1 MPKLYDLQNL
11 PKNKQILLLGL
22 GTEIWQFL
30 DWLIGVIKFDPK
42 QIVLADSRE
51 EIDFKDYQK
60 SNFGAVF
67 LGQDYLQSLQN
78 PNIEFVFKAPGVWS
92 LKPELQAFRAKKGED
107 RVLSSL
113 VFFIQKFQSQTIGI
127 SGTKGKSTTS
137 SLTHFLLQKSG
148 LKSHYCGNTTGIS
161 PYQFWT
167 KIDQPLDS
175 KEFFVLE
182 LSSFQLQDLGYSST
196 SPKYSAITNYYI
208 DHQDQHKTVAEY
220 WAAKDNLFKFLPEDG
235 LVVCHQELAEKS
247 TTLKLIQTKILLTSQ
262 LSDQL
267 TSDLEFG
274 LEGLHNQKNLSLA
287 LCLSQSIKQQ
297 TNQEDLILDKILK
310 QKTLLSLYLST
321 YKGLPHRL
329 ELIKKMAVSENFQI
343 NFYDDGYATETDAVV
358 ACVES
363 LTKSENQYLWLFL
376 AGKDKG
382 FELDNLINKI
392 KQKQN
397 QIWKIEFCGEV
408 GDKIKN
414 LLELESQNTKKF
426 KDAVTDF
433 KSHFKSQIKIFQEQF
448 SLKKDLKKTSKI
460 ILNIAFSPC
469 GSSFD
474 EFSNYTQ
481 RADFWVDTIKNLENV

>member
-1 MPKLYDLQNL
+1 MPTILDLQNL
-11 PKNKQILLLGL
+11 PKNKQVLLLGL

-30 DWLIGVIKFDPK
+30 DWLIGVIKLDPK
-42 QIVLADSRE
+42 QIILADSRE

-60 SNFGAVF
+60 SSFGGVF

-78 PNIEFVFKAPGVWS
+78 PNIEFVFKAPGIWS
-92 LKPELQAFRAKKGED
+92 LKPQLQTFRNKKGED
-107 RVLSSL
+107 KVLSSL

-137 SLTHFLLQKSG
+137 SLTHFLLQKSRF
-148 LKSHYCGNTTGIS
+148 KSHYCGNTTGIS

-167 KIDQPLDS
+167 KIDQEVDL

-182 LSSFQLQDLGYSST
+182 LSSFQLQDLGYSNT

-247 TTLKLIQTKILLTSQ
+247 TTLKSIQSKILLTSQ
-262 LSDQL
+262 ISNEL
-267 TSDLEFG
+267 TSDLDFG

-297 TNQEDLILDKILK
+297 TNQESLILAKILE
-310 QKTLLSLYLST
+310 QKSILRSYLST

-329 ELIKKMAVSENFQI
+329 ELIKKTIISENFQI

-363 LTKSENQYLWLFL
+363 LTKSQNQYLWLFL

-382 FELDNLINKI
+382 FELDNLVDKI
-392 KQKQN
+392 KQEQE

-408 GDKIKN
+408 GDKIKK
-414 LLELESQNTKKF
+414 LLEFENQNTKKF

-433 KSHFKSQIKIFQEQF
+433 KSNFKSQVKIFKEQIV
-448 SLKKDLKKTSKI
+448 LKKDPKKTSKI
-460 ILNIAFSPC
+460 VLNIAFSPC

-474 EFSNYTQ
+474 EFVNYTQ
-481 RADFWVDTIKNLENV
+481 RADFWVDTIKNLDPV